1 MYVAKSRG
9 TNNHVLFEQSMQS
22 AAHDAMG
29 LSIDLGRAL
38 ARDEFFVHYQP
49 TMSLVTGELE
59 GAEALLRWRHPER
72 GVVPPLAFIPL
83 AERSGEIVAIGRWVL
98 EQACEQAAS
107 WAKQFPAHPT
117 LSMNV
122 NVSGRQLMDPSFIGD
137 VTAILERTGLAPEA
151 LTLEITETIFVNGT
165 EAVISR
171 LEQLRALGLKL
182 AIDDFGTGYSS
193 LAYLARFPFDILKID
208 KAFVDAA
215 STGAPGGEA
224 LIKAIVDIGSGLHL
238 KTVAEGIEQPAQAS
252 HMRVLGCD
260 AGQGYLFAR
269 PMPADEFT
277 ELLSFT
283 DPGHI
288 NRGPLAGVNR
298 D

>member
-1 MYVAKSRG
+1 MLITAELRQAIEHHELALLYQPIV
-9 TNNHVLFEQSMQS
+9 
-22 AAHDAMG
+22 
-29 LSIDLGRAL
+29 DLASGRAL
-38 ARDEFFVHYQP
+38 H
-49 TMSLVTGELE
+49 
-59 GAEALLRWRHPER
+59 AEALLRWKHPVR
-72 GVVPPLAFIPL
+72 GLVTPAHFMPAV
-83 AERSGEIVAIGRWVL
+83 ERSGLIRPFFAFALATAL
-98 EQACEQAAS
+98 EQCAAWRAQGIDLRVAVNLSVRNLLDPGLVDVVSDAIERSGITAS
-107 WAKQFPAHPT
+107 W
-117 LSMNV
+117 L
-122 NVSGRQLMDPSFIGD
+122 G
-137 VTAILERTGLAPEA
+137 
-151 LTLEITETIFVNGT
+151 LEITESMLMVDP
-165 EAVISR
+165 E
-171 LEQLRALGLKL
+171 RALKSLTRLRNMGVSLS
-182 AIDDFGTGYSS
+182 IDDFGTGYSS

-215 STGAPGGEA
+215 SDSAPGGEA

-252 HMRVLGCD
+252 HMRRLGCD

-283 DPGHI
+283 EPGHL